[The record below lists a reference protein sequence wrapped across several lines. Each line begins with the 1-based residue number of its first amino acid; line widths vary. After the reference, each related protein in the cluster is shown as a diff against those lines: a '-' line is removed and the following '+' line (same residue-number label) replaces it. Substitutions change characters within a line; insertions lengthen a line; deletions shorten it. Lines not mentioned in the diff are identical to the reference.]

1 MSTGG
6 SVSVSAKAITDSV
19 RRVGANCTA
28 ADRSVAAFSVRL
40 CASLIASDR
49 VWPASIKM
57 G

>member
-1 MSTGG
+1 M
-6 SVSVSAKAITDSV
+6 SAKAITDSV

-40 CASLIASDR
+40 CASLIASDT